1 MRVLKNGF
9 AIWEFERN
17 NEEKISCLISAL
29 VALTLIYA
37 LGLN

>member
-1 MRVLKNGF
+1 MALLFGNLKTD
-9 AIWEFERN
+9 

-29 VALTLIYA
+29 VALTLTYA